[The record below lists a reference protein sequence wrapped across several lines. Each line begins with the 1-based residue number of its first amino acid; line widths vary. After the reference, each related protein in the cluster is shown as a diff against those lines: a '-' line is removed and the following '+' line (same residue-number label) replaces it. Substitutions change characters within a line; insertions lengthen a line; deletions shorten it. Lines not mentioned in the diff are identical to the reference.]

1 LERGLFAANVPVW
14 GYLISL
20 DFLGF
25 SRPNRDLS
33 MGYKEF
39 PLTSFSRALVAYVG
53 ASHRAVAV
61 EAMQEMQDRSSNEP
75 NTISDFLQ

>member
-1 LERGLFAANVPVW
+1 
-14 GYLISL
+14 
-20 DFLGF
+20 
-25 SRPNRDLS
+25 